1 MPPTAARLRELPPY
15 PFVAINQR
23 IRELTAKGIDVI
35 KLDVGS
41 PDMPP
46 PPVVIETLSASARR
60 DDRHGYAGYKG
71 TTAFREAVAQYY
83 QRRFG
88 VFLDPETQVLPLI
101 GSKEGIVNLC
111 LAYLDHTSVALVPE
125 IAYPPY
131 FMGAYLAGS
140 AVHWLPAPL
149 PHFLPQLNAVPET
162 ILKRARLLWVNYPN
176 NPTGATVS
184 QETYQ
189 QLVAFC
195 LENDILLASDS
206 PYVDVTFDGY
216 RAPSALQA
224 TGALDCTVE
233 FISFSKT
240 YNMAGWRL
248 GAAVGA
254 SSAIAA
260 LLQVKSNVDSGHFHA
275 IYEAGIAAITSTSD
289 EWLAKRNAI
298 YANRRERIL
307 EALPSIG
314 LHAEKPSG
322 SMYVWARV
330 ERQDWNGAVYN
341 DRALSEAH
349 VSLAPGA
356 MYGPGGDRYLRFS
369 LGVPDARLDT
379 ALERLKLWYANHH
392 ER

>member
-1 MPPTAARLRELPPY
+1 MPPTAARLGALPPY

-23 IRELTAKGIDVI
+23 IRELTVEGIDVI

-46 PPVVIETLSASARR
+46 PPAVVEALTASARR
-60 DDRHGYAGYKG
+60 VDRHGYAGYKG

-88 VFLDPETQVLPLI
+88 VFVDPETQVLPLI
-101 GSKEGIVNLC
+101 GSKEGIVNLS

-140 AVHWLPAPL
+140 TVYWLPAPP
-149 PHFLPQLNAVPET
+149 PHFIPQLDAIPEP

-176 NPTGATVS
+176 NPTGATIS
-184 QETYQ
+184 QEAYQ
-189 QLVAFC
+189 QLVEFC
-195 LENDILLASDS
+195 WEHDILLASDN
-206 PYVDVTFDGY
+206 PYVDVTFDDY

-224 TGALDCTVE
+224 AGALDRVIE

-254 SSAIAA
+254 PGAIAA

-275 IYEAGIAAITSTSD
+275 VYEAGIAAIASTDD
-289 EWLAKRNAI
+289 EWLARRNVI
-298 YANRRERIL
+298 YANRRDRIL
-307 EALPSIG
+307 DALPSIG
-314 LHAEKPSG
+314 LCAEKPSG

-330 ERQDWNGAVYN
+330 EREDWNGAAYSEH
-341 DRALSEAH
+341 ALSEAH

-369 LGVPDARLDT
+369 LGVPDARLDA
-379 ALERLKLWYANHH
+379 ALERLKLWYANY
-392 ER
+392 